1 MLTSEPRWHTDWF
14 LSAILNAH
22 IDAMVNRYS
31 ALLALRTDLYYR
43 KGTSHFLQP
52 DHRQME
58 SDIRTLMEIMSRL
71 RPVVGYFWVIE
82 YAPDRRYHAH
92 VVFWLDRHKTQRP
105 YPFAEKAGK
114 YWRDITYQQG
124 SIYRS
129 VFKEHYKANIHRP
142 VYYNDPA
149 SIENIRQT
157 LSYLAKEEQKD
168 GFYLYGCN
176 DVPVHSERGR
186 PRASGERR
194 QQATLIPPIRY
205 GL

>member
-105 YPFAEKAGK
+105 YPFAEKAGNTGVILRINRGAFIAACLK
-114 YWRDITYQQG
+114 NTTKPIFTALFIIT
-124 SIYRS
+124 
-129 VFKEHYKANIHRP
+129 
-142 VYYNDPA
+142 
-149 SIENIRQT
+149 
-157 LSYLAKEEQKD
+157 
-168 GFYLYGCN
+168 
-176 DVPVHSERGR
+176 
-186 PRASGERR
+186 
-194 QQATLIPPIRY
+194 IPPVLRIFVRRSDTR
-205 GL
+205 